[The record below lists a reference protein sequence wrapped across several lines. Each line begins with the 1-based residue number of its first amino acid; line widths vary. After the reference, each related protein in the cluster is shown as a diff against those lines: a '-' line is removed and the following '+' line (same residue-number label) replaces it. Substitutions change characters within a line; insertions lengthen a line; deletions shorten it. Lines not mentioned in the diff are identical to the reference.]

1 MSHLKSIM
9 VINIYLFY
17 PAIEDFNPQS
27 SGPEYGGVLR
37 SEGKLNYRK
46 NNY

>member
-1 MSHLKSIM
+1 MSHLQSIM
-9 VINIYLFY
+9 VIMTYLFY

-37 SEGKLNYRK
+37 SEGKLNRWK
-46 NNY
+46 K